1 MVNSYSN
8 QMGFEHD
15 IFSPNAM
22 NDISDWDDELGDM
35 QKSVRG
41 SSGNAMSFTVKEFA
55 DFDGRN
61 SVMAQRISGVVA
73 EQADTILN
81 AAPEGIFD
89 DVSDA
94 LKMWGGDTVWG
105 GGKQTESTM
114 KYTYGMQHLRMMNLL
129 NGNVA
134 GQFNKDLRD
143 GFGLTQHLYDVMR
156 FQGRIAGIGVATVA
170 AGAIIVSGGT
180 ALLAESVLLSTI
192 GLGATGLVVESI
204 TGWGIGVNN
213 GTDFGSWTVQK
224 LAGGI
229 RGVFSDEELEIE
241 TDLKDGTVG
250 IAGAKLI
257 VIETMTTDTLK
268 HDTFK
273 FRQGVHIGVPHAVYV
288 ERVVTRNGQVFG
300 TEEISLD
307 KYIEKQGDEVNGLNL
322 YDIFTNKNHDYKK
335 FDNTVLISEDT
346 TTLVHVH
353 KVVAN
358 SNDPHLTYRYH
369 GQVFDERIPLS
380 TTVYNQGGN
389 ATETHYKIP
398 NGKIV
403 YSEFHKNTE
412 DEENELFKPT
422 LSSLLLG
429 TAGQYSINGPESG
442 LTPTGNLIT
451 LMACNDV
458 KMGYL
463 DVIRAQK
470 RLNNA
475 RKEIKRFEIV
485 QSATSPLIASGQ
497 ALTFTRS
504 KSAPSI
510 FEAMTLIPQVPLLAT
525 HSKVASMGASVAN
538 AMLVVQLGMDL
549 LTVGAVSRFS
559 GMTIGNLASK
569 KPTGNILPQKTNLK
583 VGVGEAAISH
593 SEKAVERAIEEEI
606 LINNHS
612 RFWSDIGSFKSLN
625 EYFTDAK
632 EMIKNAIHQRPVIDY
647 IEEEKL
653 FNKTLHASVETEVN
667 TLGKTFRSNNFTV
680 KKAIG
685 KFSNR
690 IWSTTKTITAINV
703 VTGKYG
709 LDVVSY
715 VDQNLSNAHEFMF
728 GSFYQ
733 ALINESSTI
742 AFNTPIVSGLV
753 SGQSFMIIAFSFSAK
768 EMHAYHKNMELA
780 NATEELKHAKLE
792 FDRTKS
798 DFGDVVTN
806 ADSELNKIG
815 LKVDVEEL
823 MKSGEVHVY
832 QYTRTDGVKSRSVTM
847 ATVDEAQILTNID
860 EMKRRVV
867 GAEMDNTLQ
876 VKRDKYV
883 LSSSMLSNN
892 YSITQALEENEKMAN
907 RLGLEVE
914 NGKIYSI
921 GSSVPLTGS
930 SLSETLVERLANTEL
945 RNDLQSVTG
954 LYRELT
960 GNNLKSMNGIFSTN
974 EVFEKKLATDP
985 ELAARVGVCFI
996 EGIPFDLNEVVDNM
1010 FDGNYGRY
1018 YSKLESLKYDSIV
1031 SNSIS
1036 SLSGDDIKNKAL
1048 DYIENGYKGLSNKDT
1063 FSNSVMDDYAR
1074 ISKSTPDSIDGAV
1087 YSNIVTSNIEYV
1099 NIGIHKNFFRSA
1111 VILTAFG
1118 TRDPLTTEGMYLN
1131 DAFTLQPH
1139 VHASGISSS
1148 MLRSMDTGVPMSI
1161 MGFGKYAMSPAS
1173 GFDSWFD
1180 ELIDDEF
1187 SSLHDNISLDYGFFN
1202 TVLFGESETE
1212 VEGGGEFDK
1221 KNNRK

>member
-1 MVNSYSN
+1 MVHSYSI
-8 QMGFEHD
+8 QMGFEDD

-22 NDISDWDDELGDM
+22 NDVSNWDDELDDM
-35 QKSVRG
+35 QKSVSGSRG
-41 SSGNAMSFTVKEFA
+41 SAMSFTVKEFA

-61 SVMAQRISGVVA
+61 SAMAQRISGVVA

-170 AGAIIVSGGT
+170 AGTIIASGGT
-180 ALLAESVLLSTI
+180 ALLAESALLSTI

-213 GTDFGSWTVQK
+213 GTGFGSRTVQEF
-224 LAGGI
+224 AGGI
-229 RGVFSDEELEIE
+229 RGVFSDEDLEIK
-241 TDLKDGTVG
+241 TNLKDGTVG

-257 VIETMTTDTLK
+257 VIETVTTDTLK

-273 FRQGVHIGVPHAVYV
+273 FRQGVQIGIPHAVYV
-288 ERVVTRNGQVFG
+288 ERVVTRNGQVLG
-300 TEEISLD
+300 TEEIILD
-307 KYIEKQGDEVNGLNL
+307 KYIKKQGDEVNGLNL
-322 YDIFTNKNHDYKK
+322 RDIVTKKNHDYKK

-358 SNDPHLTYRYH
+358 GDDPHLTYRYH
-369 GQVFDERIPLS
+369 GQAFDERIALS
-380 TTVYNQGGN
+380 TTIYNQGGN
-389 ATETHYKIP
+389 AIETHYKIP

-403 YSEFHKNTE
+403 YSEFHKNTV
-412 DEENELFKPT
+412 DEEDELFKPT

-429 TAGQYSINGPESG
+429 TAGQYSINGLESG
-442 LTPTGNLIT
+442 LTPTGNIVT

-463 DVIRAQK
+463 DVIRAQQ

-475 RKEIKRFEIV
+475 RKEIKRFEIM
-485 QSATSPLIASGQ
+485 QAATSPLIASGQ

-538 AMLVVQLGMDL
+538 TMLAVQLGMDL
-549 LTVGAVSRFS
+549 LTVGAVGRFS
-559 GMTIGNLASK
+559 GMAIGNFASK
-569 KPTGNILPQKTNLK
+569 KSAGSILPQRTDLK
-583 VGVGEAAISH
+583 VGVGEAAISQ
-593 SEKAVERAIEEEI
+593 SEKVVERTIEEEI
-606 LINNHS
+606 LLNDHS
-612 RFWSDIGSFKSLN
+612 RFWNDIGSFKSLK

-632 EMIKNAIHQRPVIDY
+632 EVIKNAVHQRPVIDH
-647 IEEEKL
+647 IEEERL
-653 FNKTLHASVETEVN
+653 FNTTLRGSVETEIN
-667 TLGKTFRSNNFTV
+667 TLGKTFRSDNFTV

-690 IWSTTKTITAINV
+690 MWSTTKMITAVNL

-733 ALINESSTI
+733 AIINESSTI
-742 AFNTPIVSGLV
+742 AFNTPVVSGLV
-753 SGQSFMIIAFSFSAK
+753 SGQSFMILAFSFSAK

-780 NATEELKHAKLE
+780 TATEELKHSKLE
-792 FDRTKS
+792 FDRSKS
-798 DFGDVVTN
+798 DFGDVVRN
-806 ADSELNKIG
+806 ADNELNKIG
-815 LKVDVEEL
+815 LKMDVEEL
-823 MKSGEVHVY
+823 MKSGEVHVC
-832 QYTRTDGVKSRSVTM
+832 QYTRTDGVKSRSITM
-847 ATVDEAQILTNID
+847 ATVDEAQILTKVD

-867 GAEMDNTLQ
+867 GAEMDNMLQ

-892 YSITQALEENEKMAN
+892 HSITWALEKNEKMAS
-907 RLGLEVE
+907 RLGLKVE
-914 NGKIYSI
+914 NGNIYSI
-921 GSSVPLTGS
+921 GSDIPLTGGL
-930 SLSETLVERLANTEL
+930 LSETLVERLANTEL

-960 GNNLKSMNGIFSTN
+960 GNNLKSINGIFSTN
-974 EVFEKKLATDP
+974 DEFKRKLATDP
-985 ELAARVGVCFI
+985 QLAGRVGVCFVK
-996 EGIPFDLNEVVDNM
+996 GIPFNLNEVVDIM
-1010 FDGNYGRY
+1010 FNGNYHEY
-1018 YSKLESLKYDSIV
+1018 HLKSESLKYESVV

-1036 SLSGDDIKNKAL
+1036 SLSGDEIKNKAL
-1048 DYIENGYKGLSNKDT
+1048 DYIEHGYRGLSNKDT
-1063 FSNSVMDDYAR
+1063 FSTSVMDDYAR
-1074 ISKSTPDSIDGAV
+1074 ISKSTPDSVDGAV

-1099 NIGIHKNFFRSA
+1099 NIGSHKNLVRSA

-1161 MGFGKYAMSPAS
+1161 MGFGKYALSPAS
-1173 GFDSWFD
+1173 DFDSWFD

-1187 SSLHDNISLDYGFFN
+1187 SNLRDNISLDDGFFN
-1202 TVLFGESETE
+1202 TGLFGESGTE
-1212 VEGGGEFDK
+1212 VEGGEFDK
-1221 KNNRK
+1221 NNNRK